1 MNPLIETLG
10 GAGRPARIDSPILVE
25 AYVTARALGP
35 LHVLVVGAG
44 VWSFCGRH
52 TNHKIDFSTNTN
64 VPPLESAFVFSPLA
78 VPVITRRY
86 RRLRSIIFIIIT
98 AIPYIIIKGIE
109 LLRKHSG

>member
-1 MNPLIETLG
+1 
-10 GAGRPARIDSPILVE
+10 
-25 AYVTARALGP
+25 
-35 LHVLVVGAG
+35 
-44 VWSFCGRH
+44 
-52 TNHKIDFSTNTN
+52 
-64 VPPLESAFVFSPLA
+64 